1 MKPLFISMLS
11 CLGLLMLAP
20 GCKTL
25 ISLTLPPATEMN
37 MEEEWVM
44 LGRNFQR
51 QHFNR
56 YDIAPPL
63 KMVWQKKVK
72 SVVANHP
79 LARGKVIFAPAVN
92 GFMYLVDYQTGEG
105 ITTIKLG
112 PSLKGV
118 PSIYQ
123 NTLYAGL
130 TLGPETL
137 LRLDL
142 KSGER
147 EWLHD
152 YPHITTSPLVLED
165 KLYFGTNRNTFF
177 CADRISGIPIWE
189 YLCTAPVSSSAAL
202 AGMSVIFGDEKGWL
216 YALDA
221 LSGAERW
228 KIRLE
233 GSIFS
238 HPVVDDSLAYLGT
251 VAGKFYGIDLQDGR
265 VRWMHSSPGSF
276 YSSAALF
283 EKALYVGNN
292 AHELLAL
299 DKHSGA
305 LLWKFK
311 TRGIVNTTPLPSPHY
326 LYFTSWDK
334 NLYMLERQSGE
345 LVFSLPLKHPPKSS
359 PIIYRDLLL
368 IHTAN
373 DALIALANE
382 KIVEN
387 WRIEK

>member
-1 MKPLFISMLS
+1 MKPLFISVLS
-11 CLGLLMLAP
+11 CAVLFSLAP
-20 GCKTL
+20 GCK
-25 ISLTLPPATEMN
+25 SLVSLKLPPPAETRTESDWM
-37 MEEEWVM
+37 M
-44 LGRNFQR
+44 LGRNLQR
-51 QHFNR
+51 QHFTLL
-56 YDIAPPL
+56 DIAPPL
-63 KMVWQKKVK
+63 EMVWQKKVK
-72 SVVANHP
+72 SVVADHP
-79 LARGKVIFAPAVN
+79 LALGDVIFAPAVN
-92 GFMYLVDYQTGEG
+92 GFMYLVDYHSGEG

-130 TLGPETL
+130 TLGPESL
-137 LRLDL
+137 LRFDL

-147 EWLHD
+147 ELSHD
-152 YPHITTSPLVLED
+152 YPYITTSPLVVEN
-165 KLYFGTNRNTFF
+165 KLYFGTNRNVFF
-177 CADRISGIPIWE
+177 CANRISGISIWE
-189 YLCTAPVSSSAAL
+189 YITAAPVSSSAAL
-202 AGMSVIFGDEKGWL
+202 SGMRVIFGDEKGWF

-221 LSGAERW
+221 VSGAELW
-228 KIRLE
+228 KVRLE

-276 YSSAALF
+276 FSSPALF
-283 EKALYVGNN
+283 EDALYVGNN
-292 AHELLAL
+292 AHEVLAL
-299 DKHSGA
+299 DKRTGA

-311 TRGIVNTTPLPSPHY
+311 TGGIVNTTPLPSPHY

-334 NLYMLERQSGE
+334 NLYVVERQSGE
-345 LVFSLPLKHPPKSS
+345 LAFTFPLRHASKSS
-359 PIIYRDLLL
+359 PVIYRDLLL

-387 WRIEK
+387 WRIEQ